1 MTSSEATDGSTP
13 SAIWQ
18 RPLTLEALNALSEGN
33 MGAHL
38 GIEFVEI
45 GPDFLRATMPVDHRT
60 KQPFGLLHGGAS
72 VVLAETIGSTAANC
86 CVNSETQ
93 YCVGLDVNANHLRPV
108 RTGRVVGTARP
119 LHRGRST
126 HVWQIHI
133 RDAEER
139 LVCVSRLTMAVID
152 QDR

>member
-1 MTSSEATDGSTP
+1 MASSGSTDGST
-13 SAIWQ
+13 SSTIWQ
-18 RPLTLEALNALSEGN
+18 RPLTVDALNALSKGN

-38 GIEFVEI
+38 DIEFVEI
-45 GPDFLRATMPVDHRT
+45 GPDYLRATMPVDYRT

-93 YCVGLDVNANHLRPV
+93 YCVGLDVNANHLRSV
-108 RTGRVVGTARP
+108 RTGQVVGTARP

-133 RDAEER
+133 RDAEAR
-139 LVCVSRLTMAVID
+139 LVCVSRLTMAVIE
-152 QDR
+152 RER